1 VSSPSPIPLSPALAE
16 ADPRSLND
24 LMGLD
29 PEDPEFQGA
38 LPRIVQALRAQAER
52 FALAEASG
60 AKRGV
65 KAPKAASPPESTS
78 SASSDDL
85 GF

>member
-1 VSSPSPIPLSPALAE
+1 MSSPSPIPLSPALAE

-29 PEDPEFQGA
+29 PEDPEFMGA

-52 FALAEASG
+52 FALAEAS
-60 AKRGV
+60 AKRAPKIKEP
-65 KAPKAASPPESTS
+65 KAPELPSA
-78 SASSDDL
+78 ASSDDL

>member
-29 PEDPEFQGA
+29 PEDPEFMGA

-52 FALAEASG
+52 FALAEGAS
-60 AKRGV
+60 RQ
-65 KAPKAASPPESTS
+65 KAPKIKEPKGPELPST
-78 SASSDDL
+78 ASSDDL